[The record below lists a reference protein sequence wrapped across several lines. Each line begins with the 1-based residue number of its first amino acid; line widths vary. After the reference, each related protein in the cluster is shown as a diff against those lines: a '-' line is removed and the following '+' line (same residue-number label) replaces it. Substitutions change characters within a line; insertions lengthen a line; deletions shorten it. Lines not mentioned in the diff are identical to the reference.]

1 MSVLDTTTYAIGITI
16 GGVAV
21 DPALVVCDL
30 TIRSGRTRQDDGLEA
45 ASATLELTE
54 ADPSSIT
61 LGMEDVLQIT
71 VDGSPRFTGRITEI
85 TRTPIPMSEGSTW
98 TIVGTGEIAR
108 LSRFMLALPLPAES
122 ASARADRVLAA
133 LGFPHTITGGMG
145 YVIGPYGVAGDPP
158 ATADAILGSLITDTG
173 VVIQDQGDG
182 SLLVQFSDGRLSEDK
197 WTPDPTM
204 TSTDLAFAQTDDVV
218 NDLVVTWI
226 GGSVAASS
234 PGSIAKY
241 DRRSVSLGTSLNDAA
256 SAHTRAASIIGRL
269 ASPAWSIDSVTTWD
283 REFLEHS
290 VGAIV
295 DVGPLP
301 AGSPVESPWQGVM
314 EGWVEHYQ
322 PSADGSARVLGSFL
336 IALGDLAHSAETI
349 HWGGVTP
356 TLKWNTLDP
365 ATAWDE
371 AISNAALTP

>member
-1 MSVLDTTTYAIGITI
+1 MSVVDTTTYAVSLTI

-30 TIRSGRTRQDDGLEA
+30 TIRSGRTRQDDGLNA
-45 ASATLELTE
+45 ASATIELAE

-71 VDGSPRFTGRITEI
+71 VDAQPRFTGRITEI
-85 TRTPIPMSEGSTW
+85 TRTPIPMSGGSTW

-122 ASARADRVLAA
+122 AAARADRVLTAI
-133 LGFPHTITGGMG
+133 GFPHTITGGLG

-173 VVIQDQGDG
+173 VVIQDVGDG
-182 SLLVQFSDGRLSEDK
+182 SILVQFGDGRLSEDR
-197 WTPDPTM
+197 WTPDPVV
-204 TSTDLAFAQTDDVV
+204 TSTDLAFAQSDDVV
-218 NDLVVTWI
+218 NDIVVAWI
-226 GGSVAASS
+226 GGNVPANS
-234 PGSIAKY
+234 PSSIAIY

-256 SAHTRAASIIGRL
+256 SAQTRAASIIGRL
-269 ASPAWSIDSVTTWD
+269 AFPAWGIDSLTTWD
-283 REFLEHS
+283 REFLDHM

-301 AGSPVESPWQGVM
+301 PGSPVESPYQGVM

-322 PSADGSARVLGSFL
+322 PSTDGSSRVLGSFL
-336 IALGDLAHSAETI
+336 IALGDLQHSAETI

-356 TLKWNTLDP
+356 TLHWAGVDP
-365 ATAWDE
+365 TTAWNE